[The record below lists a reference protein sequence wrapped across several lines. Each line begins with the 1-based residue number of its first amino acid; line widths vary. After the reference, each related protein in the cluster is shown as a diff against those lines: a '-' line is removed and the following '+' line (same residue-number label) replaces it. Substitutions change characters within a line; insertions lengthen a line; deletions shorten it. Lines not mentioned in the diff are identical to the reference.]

1 MEEHNPGPDRK
12 GKILVSAC
20 LAGEY
25 CRWDGSTN
33 LVPEIKS
40 LVDSGNAVVV
50 CPEELGGLP
59 TPRLPSERIGGRVV
73 SSDGRDVTAEFRY
86 GAEEALWVC
95 KEEGCRLAILKAK
108 SPSCGKGI
116 IHNGLFDGG
125 LVQGNG
131 VTAQLLMESGIA
143 VMTEQEWLDSQAAS
157 SSAAP
162 NDPPCS

>member
-1 MEEHNPGPDRK
+1 M
-12 GKILVSAC
+12 
-20 LAGEY
+20 
-25 CRWDGSTN
+25 
-33 LVPEIKS
+33 
-40 LVDSGNAVVV
+40 
-50 CPEELGGLP
+50 
-59 TPRLPSERIGGRVV
+59 
-73 SSDGRDVTAEFRY
+73 TAEFRY

-125 LVQGNG
+125 LVQGDG

-143 VMTEQEWLDSQAAS
+143 VMTEQEWLDSQTAS